1 MLDENLSCL
10 LDESDDDCI
19 KKNKKKNELKNK
31 STFHST
37 KGSVQKS
44 NRQNAASS
52 ILNFNIRNIG
62 NLDSFFKNN
71 NDENRN
77 VSNNSNSINA
87 TDHFNYQNFPPNN
100 SLLYSNINGE
110 DDSNISTLG
119 KGEANKTK
127 NYEHVSKKWYKDNN
141 LHEQKNAQLKNN
153 NNNNSNK
160 NVLDSEMHESVNN
173 TNGTNKKETV
183 HEIGSHCKLSKNK
196 NSELSNNAI
205 IINYD
210 DNNNSMY
217 NKEKDKLYMN
227 TTRNISRNI
236 SRHETN
242 LYKEQFLTKQVNND
256 EIFQRQE
263 VYKTDGGTM
272 ETDICNWFDENNISN
287 NDIMKINSNKESEE
301 TVLRNSEIVK
311 NVFSNSS
318 YISEKNNINNE
329 NNQNIDSLLSFETN
343 KKDNSTSIL
352 NSIDSVDMLHLKKT
366 GLQNSKNNVNELTN
380 SIPSYISK
388 EQINK
393 EAPILIENNLT
404 DNDKFSS
411 NKYNK
416 DYDRNKKL
424 IYCYSF
430 IKYNSWLKALKIL
443 NLPIDPFHL
452 SINAHKYIRRNSNSN
467 NNDSF
472 LYTYNIHNILKN
484 KHFSNYKVSKM
495 IVLIKNIKCHSHG
508 YFVICMDPSGQ
519 MPASLHQE
527 IEKEYKKYIGVGSTL
542 ILKDVTVFETIDNLP
557 YLIITLR
564 SLVRVIKAEDT
575 HYSVKDEI
583 YDKICSLIK

>member
-19 KKNKKKNELKNK
+19 KKKKKKNELKNK
-31 STFHST
+31 PIFHST
-37 KGSVQKS
+37 KGSIQKS
-44 NRQNAASS
+44 NRQNPASS

-77 VSNNSNSINA
+77 VSNNSSSINA

-100 SLLYSNINGE
+100 SLVYSNINGE

-127 NYEHVSKKWYKDNN
+127 NYEQVSKKWYKDNN
-141 LHEQKNAQLKNN
+141 LYEQKNAQLKNN

-160 NVLDSEMHESVNN
+160 NVLNSEMHESVNN
-173 TNGTNKKETV
+173 TNDTNKKETV
-183 HEIGSHCKLSKNK
+183 HEIGNHCKLSKNK
-196 NSELSNNAI
+196 N
-205 IINYD
+205 D
-210 DNNNSMY
+210 DNNNSIY
-217 NKEKDKLYMN
+217 NKEEDKLYMN

-263 VYKTDGGTM
+263 VYKTDDGTI
-272 ETDICNWFDENNISN
+272 ETDICNWLDENNKSN
-287 NDIMKINSNKESEE
+287 NDIMKVNSNKESDEI
-301 TVLRNSEIVK
+301 VLRNSEIVK
-311 NVFSNSS
+311 NGFSNSS
-318 YISEKNNINNE
+318 YISEKNNG

-343 KKDNSTSIL
+343 KKSNSGSIL
-352 NSIDSVDMLHLKKT
+352 NSIDSVDMVHLKKA
-366 GLQNSKNNVNELTN
+366 GLQNSKNNMNELTN
-380 SIPSYISK
+380 NIPSYISK
-388 EQINK
+388 EV
-393 EAPILIENNLT
+393 PIMVENNLT
-404 DNDKFSS
+404 DNDNDILSS

-416 DYDRNKKL
+416 DYDRNRKL

-527 IEKEYKKYIGVGSTL
+527 IEKEYKKYIDVGSTL

>member
-19 KKNKKKNELKNK
+19 KKSKKKNELKNK
-31 STFHST
+31 PTFHST

-77 VSNNSNSINA
+77 VSNNSSSINA
-87 TDHFNYQNFPPNN
+87 TDHFNYQHFPPNN
-100 SLLYSNINGE
+100 SLFYSNINGE

-127 NYEHVSKKWYKDNN
+127 NYEHVSKKGYKDNN

-153 NNNNSNK
+153 NNNSNK
-160 NVLDSEMHESVNN
+160 NVLNSEMHESVNN
-173 TNGTNKKETV
+173 TNDANKKETV
-183 HEIGSHCKLSKNK
+183 QEIGNHCKLSKNK

-205 IINYD
+205 NINYD
-210 DNNNSMY
+210 DNNNSIY
-217 NKEKDKLYMN
+217 NKEEDKLYMN

-263 VYKTDGGTM
+263 VYKTDDGTM
-272 ETDICNWFDENNISN
+272 ETDICNWLDENNISN
-287 NDIMKINSNKESEE
+287 NDIMKVNSNKESEE
-301 TVLRNSEIVK
+301 TVLRNSEIIK

-329 NNQNIDSLLSFETN
+329 NNHNIDSLLSFETN
-343 KKDNSTSIL
+343 KKNNSASIL

-366 GLQNSKNNVNELTN
+366 GLQNSKNNMNELTN

-393 EAPILIENNLT
+393 EAPILVETNLT
-404 DNDKFSS
+404 DNDKLSS

-452 SINAHKYIRRNSNSN
+452 SINAHKYIRRNSKSN